1 MKQFTHC
8 HASELFGRA
17 ESPKSRQS
25 FVAFV
30 DHNSAVQMIHLLSF
44 GECEGERLL
53 QLAAPDS
60 LSTLPDVGSIALLVA
75 PAFLLGTFQVC
86 QHSVDHR
93 REPGQLVVA
102 LGHNSCRKIAARSDG
117 SDILPQPNQSREHL
131 PFQQEQRNHTE
142 YNPDHQRRNH

>member
-1 MKQFTHC
+1 M
-8 HASELFGRA
+8 
-17 ESPKSRQS
+17 
-25 FVAFV
+25 
-30 DHNSAVQMIHLLSF
+30 
-44 GECEGERLL
+44 
-53 QLAAPDS
+53 QLAAPDP

-75 PAFLLGTFQVC
+75 PPFLLSAFQVC

-117 SDILPQPNQSREHL
+117 SDILPQPNQSREHQ

-142 YNPDHQRRNH
+142 YNPDHQRRNHQVSLGILSFRINSSWNTDTEYERGLTINPVNQLISGNGLFIQGLRRDRR